1 MFSEAL
7 TPELLPAIA
16 QNLSQLP
23 GYGLLEAANFDPLR
37 MKADSGMGAGGR
49 IVFIDPTV
57 SDYQTLIN
65 GIKPDTEVVVLDPNT
80 DGVQQ
85 ITDALTGE
93 VYSAVHIISHG
104 SPGSIQIGRSHL
116 GDDNITNYAG
126 ALQQWQK
133 SLTPDAD
140 ILLYGCDVAIPPIPP
155 LIQGG
160 QGGISFLSRLADLTG
175 ADIAASDDLTGSAAL
190 GGDWEL
196 EAKTGNIEADITFIA
211 GSTDAYN
218 GVLNTPPNI
227 TLSAVAAAYTEN
239 AAPVVID
246 SSATVTDSD
255 SANFNNGTLTVQ
267 FTAGGMADDRLA
279 IRHQGNST
287 GQIGL
292 DGRII
297 RFGGVQ
303 IGTFAGGIG
312 TDPLVISL
320 NASATP
326 AIAQALLR
334 NITYAN
340 ASDNPS
346 TAVRT
351 VSFVLTDGG
360 GGTSNTV
367 TKNISV
373 NRVNDAPSV
382 MRNFTLYN
390 ASLNTLPQNQGF
402 FQYQNLPVGTV
413 TPTVSNGLTNLNTT
427 ANFNRSAGFFTAVTP
442 VTSLDRNAGFSLSF
456 NAQVVSES
464 RATAANKN
472 NDGKDDRAGFSVLLL
487 GSDRKGIELGFFN
500 NRIWAQDDGTTQ
512 ASPSLEPD
520 TPPTSNFRTLFTQ
533 AEGANFNTTA
543 LTSYDLTILGD
554 TYTLFNGNNAILSG
568 KVRDYTA
575 FSGPIDPY
583 ETPNFIFFGDNTPSA
598 QANINLGSVS
608 LRTNTPLSN
617 LTVNEDTDLPITG
630 IRINDVDSAS
640 NNVTVT
646 LQVSNGNLTVNNS
659 VAGGVAAG
667 NIVNVGAGTI
677 ALTGTVSQINTTLA
691 ASNGLVYRGNLNFNG
706 SDTLSVN
713 VNDSSSTN
721 SKSLGITVNAVNDT
735 EFVVTNTN
743 NSGEGS
749 LRQAILDANADSGTE
764 TIRFN
769 ISGSGTQTIN
779 LASALPNITETV
791 VINGYTQSGAS
802 KNTLATGNNAIL
814 NVVLNGSGAGANANG
829 LVLADGAD
837 GSTIEGLAIQGFTG
851 SGITTKSGSDGNII
865 RGNFIGTN
873 AAGNA
878 AVGNNVDGV
887 AIQSANNTI
896 GGSNAGDRNIISGN
910 KEAGVY
916 IFGATATGNKVQ
928 GNYIGTDASGTQ
940 ALGNTLSGVVIDKAG
955 NNFIGGSNAGDRNII
970 SGNKESGVLISEAT
984 ATGNKVQG
992 NYIGTDASG
1001 TQALGNTAHGIQIQ
1015 NAGSNF
1021 IGGTT
1026 AGDRNIISGNN
1037 QVGVLISEANA
1048 TGNKVQG
1055 NYIGTNAAGTQ
1066 AVGNALSGV
1075 LIQDAGSNFIGGSTA
1090 GDRNIISGN
1099 NQAGVFIAG
1108 ATATNNK
1115 VTGNYIGTD
1124 ASGTQALGN
1133 TFNGVQIQDAG
1144 SNIIGGSAT
1153 GDRNIISG
1161 SKQAQGVFIVGAQA
1175 TGNKVQGNYIGTDKD
1190 GINALGNKFD
1200 GVRIRGGATNNIIG
1214 TDGDGTND
1222 ANEGNL
1228 ISGNEGSGV
1237 LFRQTGTNNNVIAG
1251 NRIGTNATNTGAIAN
1266 IGNGIEISNLEGAPL
1281 NNRIGSNNNGISDDL
1296 EGNIIFGN
1304 TLNGIAIA
1312 DGTGDRISANS
1323 IWGNGGIGI
1332 DLGNNG
1338 VTANDVDDA
1347 DTGANN
1353 LQNFPV
1359 FATVSKNGSTLN
1371 VTYRVPSSNTN
1382 SSYPIRIEFFLSDG
1396 TGEGKTFL
1404 GVDTYN
1410 TPNTDKTFSFSPTVT
1425 VNLGDKIVA
1434 TATDNNGNT
1443 SEFSI
1448 EQLVTP
1454 PNTAPILDLNGAG
1467 AGINYNTTFTR
1478 GGGAV
1483 AIVDSNNLS
1492 LTDDGTNINS
1502 ATVRITNLQNGASEV
1517 LSAVTTNT
1525 NITASYNNG
1534 ILTLTGSDT
1543 VANYQTVL
1551 RSIAYNNTATIPNT
1565 TARNIEFV
1573 VNDGSLN
1580 STVATTTLAI
1590 NVPTT
1595 SNLGSNITSG
1605 TRSRPPVASLNNSN
1619 SEAVYSFTLNGA
1631 TRVVAN
1637 LMMNGGNAD
1646 LALLDSNGTILA
1658 SSTRTGALAEN
1669 IDRSGLS
1676 AGQYFIRVYRVDP
1689 GATVNYQLSFNFA

>member
-23 GYGLLEAANFDPLR
+23 SYGFSDAANFDPLR

-65 GIKPDTEVVVLDPNT
+65 GIKPDTSVVVLDSSK

-93 VYSAVHIISHG
+93 IYSEVHIVSHG
-104 SPGSIQIGRSHL
+104 SPGSIQIGSSHL
-116 GDDNITNYAG
+116 GYDNITNYAG

-140 ILLYGCDVAIPPIPP
+140 ILLYGCNVAADELLVGGDTRQGINSLADSASRLKPTENAQFPLVPLVTRLQPGDADQEALPLYGAGGSPQNSIPK
-155 LIQGG
+155 
-160 QGGISFLSRLADLTG
+160 GGISFLSRLADLTG

-190 GGDWEL
+190 GGDWDL
-196 EAKTGNIEADITFIA
+196 EAKTGNIEADITFVA
-211 GSTDAYN
+211 GTTDAYN
-218 GVLNTPPNI
+218 GVLNTPPNV
-227 TLSAVAAAYTEN
+227 TLSTVAAAYTEN
-239 AAPVVID
+239 AAPIVID
-246 SSATVTDSD
+246 SNATVTDSD
-255 SANFNNGTLTVQ
+255 SPNFNNGTLTVQ

-279 IRHQGNST
+279 IRHQGNSA

-297 RFGGVQ
+297 LFGGVP

-312 TDPLVISL
+312 TDPLVITL

-326 AIAQALLR
+326 TNTQALLQ

-340 ASDNPS
+340 ASENPS

-390 ASLNTLPQNQGF
+390 ASLNTLPQSQGF
-402 FQYQNLPVGTV
+402 FQYQNLPVNTV
-413 TPTVSNGLTNLNTT
+413 TPTVSNALTNLNTT

-442 VTSLDRNAGFSLSF
+442 VTSLDRNAGFTLSF

-575 FSGPIDPY
+575 FSGSIIDPY

-640 NNVTVT
+640 NNVTAT

-667 NIVNVGAGTI
+667 NISNNGTGNVT
-677 ALTGTVSQINTTLA
+677 LTGTVSQINTTLA

-713 VNDSSSTN
+713 VNDSSLTDVE
-721 SKSLGITVNAVNDT
+721 SLSITVNAVNDT

-769 ISGSGTQTIN
+769 ISGSGAQTIN

-791 VINGYTQSGAS
+791 LINGYTQSGAS
-802 KNTLATGNNAIL
+802 KNTLATGNNAVL
-814 NVVLNGSGAGANANG
+814 NVVLNGSGAGADANG

-837 GSTIEGLAIQGFTG
+837 GSTIEGLVIQGFSG

-887 AIQSANNTI
+887 AIQSVNNTI
-896 GGSNAGDRNIISGN
+896 GGSTAGDRNIISGN

-992 NYIGTDASG
+992 NYIGTDAAG
-1001 TQALGNTAHGIQIQ
+1001 TQALGN
-1015 NAGSNF
+1015 
-1021 IGGTT
+1021 
-1026 AGDRNIISGNN
+1026 
-1037 QVGVLISEANA
+1037 
-1048 TGNKVQG
+1048 
-1055 NYIGTNAAGTQ
+1055 
-1066 AVGNALSGV
+1066 ALSGV
-1075 LIQDAGSNFIGGSTA
+1075 QIVDAGSNFIGGSTA

-1099 NQAGVFIAG
+1099 NQVGVYIAG
-1108 ATATNNK
+1108 ANATGNK
-1115 VTGNYIGTD
+1115 VQGNYIGTD

-1133 TFNGVQIQDAG
+1133 TFNGVQIEDAG

-1228 ISGNEGSGV
+1228 ISGNEGNGV

-1266 IGNGIEISNLEGAPL
+1266 IGNGIEINNLDGAPL

-1338 VTANDVDDA
+1338 VTANDADDA

-1382 SSYPIRIEFFLSDG
+1382 STYPIRVEFFLSDG

-1590 NVPTT
+1590 NIPTT